1 MRELSASFPNMRLS
15 SVRIST
21 ILVVLVFVL
30 GTIWF
35 TFPQINAMDS
45 VPRHNDPMFSTWR
58 LAWVAHQLG
67 NDPIHLLNANVIY
80 PTHRALLYSDAFP
93 LLGLFATPL
102 IWAGLPPIVA
112 YNVLILAS
120 FLFSGLAAFVFIRHL
135 TGSTIGA
142 VIGGVIFV
150 FAPMRFGHYMHQEL
164 LWTGWIPL
172 SLWALHRTIETSK
185 WRYALLTGACFVA
198 QTYSSI
204 YYAIM
209 LATFIGIVA
218 ALLVLMRVLDLRSV
232 AFRRLVVAAVMSGV
246 LIAPWVYLYRQSEK
260 MVGLREQWEIEQYSA
275 QPKSYFAAPPYNV
288 MWGWT
293 STNVSP
299 RAVDETQ
306 LFPGIAAV
314 VLAVIGLAWPPTS
327 RVKIAYAVAM
337 VLAFDLS
344 LGFNGITFPLLFHL
358 VPIFRGLRALARFS
372 VLVQLMLA
380 LFAAFGFARLLER
393 ALPRRALAVLLVVG
407 VSGVLV
413 AEYTNRSL
421 PLVRAATRPST
432 FSQFLRKQPPST
444 VVLELPVPKA
454 AALPG
459 LDPHYVFES
468 TFHWRPLVNGYTA
481 FVPPH
486 YVDFL
491 LAMERFPDQSAAAAL
506 RDSGAQLVVVHP
518 QWLFTEENHRA
529 YDWLK
534 QQPDFKYEGAFTDH
548 AGSVEV
554 FRRVRVAPPAPTAG
568 AGAGVPAVPPDA
580 ARRSAANSRGDSSR

>member
-1 MRELSASFPNMRLS
+1 MRELAPKFPDMRLS

-21 ILVVLVFVL
+21 IAVVLVFVL

-35 TFPQINAMDS
+35 TFPQIIAMDS

-67 NDPIHLLNANVIY
+67 NDPVHLLNANIIY

-102 IWAGLPPIVA
+102 IWSGLPPIVA
-112 YNVLILAS
+112 YNVLILLS
-120 FLFSGLAAFVFIRHL
+120 FMFSGLAAFVFIRHL

-172 SLWALHRTIETSK
+172 SLWAMHRTIETSR

-209 LATFIGIVA
+209 LATFIGTVA
-218 ALLVLMRVLDLRSV
+218 GVLVLTRVLDLRSV
-232 AFRRLVVAAVMSGV
+232 AFRRLAIAAVMSGI
-246 LIAPWVYLYRQSEK
+246 LIAPYVYLYRQSEK

-275 QPKSYFAAPPYNV
+275 LPKSYFAAPPYNI

-293 STNVSP
+293 WYNVSP

-314 VLAVIGLAWPPTS
+314 VLAVIGLVWPPFS
-327 RVKIAYAVAM
+327 RVKLAYAIALL
-337 VLAFDLS
+337 LAFDLS
-344 LGFNGITFPLLFHL
+344 LGFNGLTFRLLFYL

-380 LFAAFGFARLLER
+380 LFAAYGLARLLER
-393 ALPRRALAVLLVVG
+393 ALPRLWVTVLLVLG
-407 VSGVLV
+407 VSGVLL
-413 AEYTNRSL
+413 AEYSNRPL
-421 PLVRAATRPST
+421 PITRAATKPST
-432 FSQFLRKQPPST
+432 FSQFVRKQPAST
-444 VVLELPVPKA
+444 VVLELPTPKSD
-454 AALPG
+454 ALPG

-481 FVPPH
+481 FVPPQ

-491 LAMERFPDQSAAAAL
+491 DAMQEFPKEKAANAL
-506 RDSGAQLVVVHP
+506 RESGAQLVVVHP
-518 QWLFTEENHRA
+518 QWLLTEPQHRT

-534 QQPDFKYEGAFTDH
+534 AQPDFRYEGAFTDH

-554 FRRVRVAPPAPTAG
+554 FRRVPVSPAAAATSD
-568 AGAGVPAVPPDA
+568 DA
-580 ARRSAANSRGDSSR
+580 ARRREISSRGDSSR